1 MTERTAA
8 KANATSNC
16 YRDKTTCKMSNLKPS
31 TKKTSTAKGQNTLKN
46 SPKHVAA
53 ALTFKSRRQVR
64 VLFLIIRVLGRL
76 VLPTD

>member
-1 MTERTAA
+1 MTERTVA
-8 KANATSNC
+8 KANATFNC

-31 TKKTSTAKGQNTLKN
+31 MKRTSTAKGQNTLKN
-46 SPKHVAA
+46 LPKHVAV

-64 VLFLIIRVLGRL
+64 VLFLIIGVLGRL